1 MVDVSLESIKSNSQK
16 RISTLNGDV
25 LHVLKCSDIDF
36 KKFGEIYFS
45 WIEKGSIKAWKKH
58 KRMTMNIVV
67 PFGKVKF
74 VFFDEDSQTY
84 RNEEIGEDNYLRLTI
99 PPGLWFGFKDMT
111 ENRSLITNIADI
123 EHDDNEVER
132 LDINEI
138 KYDWNN

>member
-25 LHVLKCSDIDF
+25 LHVLKYSDIDF

-58 KRMTMNIVV
+58 KTMTMNIVV
-67 PFGKVKF
+67 PFGRVKF

-123 EHDDNEVER
+123 EHDDNEVDR

>member
-1 MVDVSLESIKSNSQK
+1 MVDVSLASIKSTSQK
-16 RISTLNGDV
+16 RISTPNGDV

-58 KRMTMNIVV
+58 NTMTMNIVV
-67 PFGKVKF
+67 PFGRVKF
-74 VFFDEDSQTY
+74 VFFDEDTQTY

>member
-1 MVDVSLESIKSNSQK
+1 
-16 RISTLNGDV
+16 
-25 LHVLKCSDIDF
+25 
-36 KKFGEIYFS
+36 
-45 WIEKGSIKAWKKH
+45 
-58 KRMTMNIVV
+58 MTMNIVV

-123 EHDDNEVER
+123 EHDDNEVDR

>member
-58 KRMTMNIVV
+58 NTMTMNIVV
-67 PFGKVKF
+67 PFGRVKF
-74 VFFDEDSQTY
+74 VFFDEASQTY